1 MPATNPPEALAALW
15 RHAGRQARALQ
26 AGTLTGSEPALPS
39 SFAVGTA
46 AQASIA
52 AAALA
57 AAELWRLR
65 TGRQQQVSVEMRDAG
80 LEFRSERYMR
90 LDGQPPKELWD
101 KIAGLYRCGDGRWVR
116 LHTNFPH
123 HRDGVLALLRC
134 EHDRAAVERA
144 LQDWRAEA
152 FETAAAE
159 ADLVVT
165 AMRSF
170 EEWDAHPQGEA
181 LARLPVLS

>member
-1 MPATNPPEALAALW
+1 MHVLAGLWCAGGHAEAALAAVK
-15 RHAGRQARALQ
+15 
-26 AGTLTGSEPALPS
+26 LTGAEPALPS

-65 TGRQQQVSVEMRDAG
+65 TGRQQLVGVDIRDAAI
-80 LEFRSERYMR
+80 EFRSERYMR
-90 LDGQPPKELWD
+90 LKGEAPEELWD

-123 HRDGVLALLRC
+123 HRDGVLKLLGCNYSREAVKVALKGW
-134 EHDRAAVERA
+134 E
-144 LQDWRAEA
+144 AEK

-159 ADLVVT
+159 AGLVVT
-165 AMRSF
+165 MTRSF
-170 EEWDAHPQGEA
+170 AEWDAHTQGCA
-181 LARLPVLS
+181 VASLPTF